1 MASKKTT
8 AKAVATKKA
17 AKPEAPVLQQV
28 FKTVDD
34 LQRKDTGCTSEIDY
48 TYSNF
53 NWIENSDGLAGAGEA
68 VALGEGAAG
77 EDDGLGEGAAG
88 EDDGLGGAGVAGE
101 LTDRAAGE
109 TR

>member
-48 TYSNF
+48 TEQSLWLLNSRC
-53 NWIENSDGLAGAGEA
+53 IERNRSQCGQCARCLLRLPKIPLRRNRRIAGRTGTKEI
-68 VALGEGAAG
+68 
-77 EDDGLGEGAAG
+77 
-88 EDDGLGGAGVAGE
+88 
-101 LTDRAAGE
+101 
-109 TR
+109 